1 MSLAIVY
8 FGVGVA
14 IFTWFTINPVAFNS
28 VRRSVALRFGLVSHR
43 GSAHDGETIIPVSRA
58 SSKVGWVRIMRSW
71 SSLVMTD

>member
-1 MSLAIVY
+1 MSLAIFY

-14 IFTWFTINPVAFNS
+14 IVIWFTINPVAFNS
-28 VRRSVALRFGLVSHR
+28 VRRSVDLRFGLVSHR
-43 GSAHDGETIIPVSRA
+43 SSAYDGETIVPVSRA